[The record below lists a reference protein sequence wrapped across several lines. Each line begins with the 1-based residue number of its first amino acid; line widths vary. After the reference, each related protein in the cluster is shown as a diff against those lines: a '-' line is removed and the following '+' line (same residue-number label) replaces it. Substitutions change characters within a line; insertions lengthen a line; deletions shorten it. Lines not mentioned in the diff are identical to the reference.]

1 MAFQKTI
8 NSSKAGDSP
17 SRVQNVSNQDDRS
30 SSSSFTAPTISLPK
44 GGGAIRGMGE
54 KFAANPVTGTGSMSV
69 PLTVSTSR
77 SGFSPQLSLSY
88 DSGSGNGPFG
98 FGWSLSLPAITRK
111 TDKGLPKY
119 QDAIES
125 DEFIL
130 SGAEDLVRVLV
141 ENEQGQWKREDL
153 PPRELSGE
161 TYNIYRYRPRI
172 EGIFAR
178 IERWTNQKHPENTF
192 WRSISKDNITTW
204 YGKDEN
210 SRIYDPL
217 NPTRIFSWLISES
230 YDDKG
235 NAILYEYKKENSDGV
250 VLSQAH
256 ERNRND
262 STRSAN
268 RYLKSIKYGNLP
280 SRLVQ
285 PDLSKLDWLFEV
297 VFDFGEHNPDDPR
310 PNDQGTWLY
319 RHDPFSAYRAGYEVR
334 TYRLCQRVLMFH
346 HFPNEPEVGRDC
358 LVRSTDFVFRNIRGN
373 KKEDPKQ
380 GHPVASFIASAT
392 QTGYKRKSDS
402 GYLKKSL
409 PPLEFEYSQ
418 PVVSEEIHEIDPVSL
433 ENLPTGMDGDNYQWV
448 DLDGEGISGFLT
460 EQADAWFYK
469 PNLGGGR
476 FGPLEKVASIPSL
489 ASLQGGRQ
497 QLLDLAGDGQ
507 LDLAEFSGPTPG
519 FYERTEDQ
527 NWVSFK
533 PFTQLPRID
542 WGEPNLRFVDLDGDG
557 HADILITEDNVF
569 TWHASLAEEG
579 FGPAQRVSNPF
590 DEEKGPKLVFAD
602 GTQSIYLADMSGDGL
617 TDLARIRNG
626 EICYWPNL
634 GYGRFGA
641 KVTMDNSPWF
651 DFPDQFDQK
660 RIRVADIDGSGNTDI
675 IYLHRDGVR
684 LYFNQSG
691 NSWKDARTIRNFPR
705 VDNLASVTTAD
716 LLGNGTACL
725 VWSSPLPANAGRQM
739 RYINLMSQ
747 GKPHLLIKTVNNLGA
762 MTEVEYAPS
771 TKFYLQDKL
780 AGTPW
785 ITRLPFLVHCVEKVT
800 VSDKWRQ
807 TKFTTTYSYHHGY
820 FDGIEREFR
829 GFGRVEQIDVEDFG
843 TFEKGN
849 GDSPYITD
857 DLTLYQPPVK
867 TVTWFHTGTFLDRER
882 ILNQYQHE
890 YFPNW
895 FEALKPGEQVLGEFK
910 ENHLPEPDLHAENLT
925 AEEWREALRA
935 CKGMTLR
942 QEVYELDVDALQ
954 QGKQCPVK
962 LFSTAYH
969 NCNIQRLQPKGENKH
984 AVFLVTESEAITYNY
999 ELDLRQEELRP
1010 DPRIAHT
1017 LNLRIDEYGNIQQSI
1032 AVAYPRVNH
1041 YEDTTLPAGTAD
1053 LIVQTQKEPHLAY
1066 TETRY
1071 TNDVIEQDAHRL
1083 RVPCEVITYELIGIA
1098 REDESDR
1105 KTNDEGIDNR
1115 YFTLDELRAYKLSEK
1130 YQAGQADLFQ
1140 VEEIAYHALPNR
1152 QTPQKRLVEHA
1163 RTLFFNP
1170 SLTEPEPL
1178 GEFNSLGLPYENYK
1192 LALTDS
1198 LLTTVL
1204 GDKLTPEIRATLED
1218 ETRSG
1223 YLTGADLTNRFPG
1236 EENSGQYWIRS
1247 GVAGFNADAAQHF
1260 YLPEQYTD
1268 PFGNT
1273 TVLEYDGNYDL
1284 YIKSSTDPMG
1294 NRTEV
1299 TQFDFRVLAPK
1310 QIKDINENLSEVAF
1324 DVLGMPAAMAVKGKG
1339 DEGDNLASFDDALL
1353 NPTPGM
1359 LRQFFTDDYNITE
1372 AKRLLGSATAR
1383 YLYYFGET
1391 DTERNQ
1397 HPSCACGILREQHF
1411 AQHPDSP
1418 IQTAFEYSDGM
1429 GTVLVKKVQAEP
1441 ESEGGQ
1447 LRWIASGKTILNN
1460 KGKAVKQYEPY
1471 FSKPDVAHR
1480 FEELEEVGVT
1490 PVMYYDAVGR
1500 LVRTELPDG
1509 TFSRVEFSPW
1519 HVLTFDANDT
1529 VLESQ
1534 WYQKCGAP
1542 APAQPLLSTASPDTR
1557 AAWLAAQ
1564 HANTPALTI
1573 LDSLGREVISV
1584 AHNKYVNSLGAQGE
1598 EKYVTF
1604 TKLDAEG
1611 KPLWIRDARGNLV
1624 MRYIVGPS
1632 DLTEDLA
1639 RRRKNGPYS
1648 FAEAYDIQPRDYVP
1662 CYDIAGNLLF
1672 QRSMDAADR
1681 WMLNDSAGQ
1690 PLYAWD
1696 SRTNLLHTT
1705 YDALRRPVTL
1715 ELRNETHSDWIVV
1728 GYTRYGEGVPDDKAR
1743 NLCGKPYRVFDQ
1755 SGLVTNWN
1763 FDFKGNPLETRRRLA
1778 SEYANDTDWREIIP
1792 LPPETELENPQMPET
1807 LNWLMAEAFA
1817 QLVEYDALNRI
1828 TRQYNWHSVADSR
1841 VSVLEPHYNE
1851 RGLLQREDVVL
1862 EATKTESGYV
1872 NGERTQ
1878 VIQVIQQMEHNA
1890 KGQRLSILYGN
1901 NATTTYQY
1909 DLDTFRLITL
1919 ETVRQSDN
1927 KRLQALRYTYDPV
1940 GNITEIIDG
1949 AVPTVFFNNFQIDA
1963 HNLYNYDALYRL
1975 TKAEGREHAGQ
1986 IVFNTYDN
1994 WNDCPFRKQYHPNDA
2009 MAWRNYTEYYD
2020 YDSVGNILSVKHT
2033 AQGDSGNSWTRQYQ
2047 YATTS
2052 NRLLATGTGSAT
2064 VEHYPDDPTLVYRYH
2079 YNTHGSMTDMPHLTA
2094 MEWDFTEHLH
2104 HIVRAAGSQGSE
2116 GDGCPDTTLEAWYR
2130 YDASKERTRKR
2141 IVKQGVEERLYLG
2154 DFEIFRKYNGKDKM
2168 LERETLH
2175 IMGDKQRIVLVDKRT
2190 DIPGQE
2196 PLIRY
2201 QFGDRLGSVGLELDN
2216 QAQIVSYEEYTAY
2229 GSTSYQTVR
2238 NQAETHKRYRYTGK
2252 ERDEETG
2259 LNYHTARYYIPW
2271 IGRWISADPAGLI
2284 DSNDLYVYSLNRPT
2298 KLLDLKGT
2306 SALNESKKID
2316 ELRIARTDNQEKFEL
2331 YLRENNLEVTKLLG
2345 KYYYAG
2351 CYYPN
2356 KKCTE
2361 GFDKA
2366 IDNWASSIQGSV
2378 YLYNKYPPEIDSHTY
2393 LTQLPDGMVYIGTPS
2408 DIAKARERIILERQ
2422 LQTGGNISCSWAGAL
2437 GYMIGGD
2444 EGSDVGVWLESMLS
2458 AGLAASKYVKN
2469 NRDLANMK
2477 TSGHILSKDNAQTS
2491 QVYYYYHRTSNEP
2504 SSNALKGNAL
2514 RGFKNEVNQII
2525 KKQNEGIQIIAA
2537 QVRATS
2543 IEGKNVRFIDAIGM
2557 DFTFKLKAYEFKYGS
2572 SPYKKTQLDF
2582 DLNMRLKGANVF
2594 LGGSPLQIKLDTEV
2608 IRTMPH

>member
-1 MAFQKTI
+1 
-8 NSSKAGDSP
+8 
-17 SRVQNVSNQDDRS
+17 
-30 SSSSFTAPTISLPK
+30 
-44 GGGAIRGMGE
+44 MGE

-69 PLTVSTSR
+69 PLAVSPGR
-77 SGFSPQLSLSY
+77 SGFSPQLTLSY
-88 DSGSGNGPFG
+88 DSGAGNGPFG
-98 FGWSLSLPAITRK
+98 FGWSLSLPSITRK
-111 TDKGLPKY
+111 TDQGLPKY
-119 QDAIES
+119 QDATES

-141 ENEQGQWKREDL
+141 KDGEGQWKREEL
-153 PPRELSGE
+153 LPRELNGE
-161 TYNIYRYRPRI
+161 TYNIYRYRPCI
-172 EGIFAR
+172 EGLFAR
-178 IERWTNQKHPENTF
+178 IERWVNQNRPEEVC

-217 NPTRIFSWLISES
+217 DPTRIFSWLISES

-262 STRSAN
+262 TTRSAN
-268 RYLKSIKYGNLP
+268 RYMKSIKYGNLP

-297 VFDFGEHNPDDPR
+297 VFDYGEHNPDDPR
-310 PNDQGTWLY
+310 PNDQSTWLC
-319 RHDPFSAYRAGYEVR
+319 RHDPFSSYRAGFEAR

-346 HFPNEPEVGRDC
+346 HFPDELGTADY
-358 LVRSTDFVFRNIRGN
+358 LVRSTDFTYDKTPI
-373 KKEDPKQ
+373 
-380 GHPVASFIASAT
+380 ASFIRKVT
-392 QTGYKRKSDS
+392 QS
-402 GYLKKSL
+402 GYVRQGEDSWLKKSL

-418 PVVSEEIHEIDPVSL
+418 PVVIEEIHEIDPVSL
-433 ENLPTGMDGDNYQWV
+433 ENLPVGMDGANYQWV

-460 EQADAWFYK
+460 EQANAWFYK

-476 FGPLEKVASIPSL
+476 FGALEKVASIPSL
-489 ASLQGGRQ
+489 ASLRGGRQ

-507 LDLAEFSGPTPG
+507 LDLAEFSGATPG
-519 FYERTEDQ
+519 FYERTEDE
-527 NWVSFK
+527 NWVSFR
-533 PFTQLPRID
+533 PFAYLPRID

-569 TWHASLAEEG
+569 TWHTSLAEEG

-634 GYGRFGA
+634 GYGHFGP
-641 KVTMDNSPWF
+641 KVTMDNAPWF
-651 DFPDQFDQK
+651 DFPDQFDQR

-684 LYFNQSG
+684 IYFNQSG
-691 NSWKDARTIRNFPR
+691 NSWKDAHTIHNFPR
-705 VDNLASVTTAD
+705 IDNLTSVTTAD

-725 VWSSPLPANAGRQM
+725 IWSSPLPANDGRQM

-747 GKPHLLIKTVNNLGA
+747 GKPHLLIRTVNNLGA
-762 MTEVEYAPS
+762 MTKVEYAPS

-780 AGTPW
+780 AGSPW
-785 ITRLPFLVHCVEKVT
+785 ITRLPFPVYCVEKVT
-800 VSDKWRQ
+800 ITDKWRQ
-807 TKFTTTYSYHHGY
+807 TTFSSTYSYHHGY

-829 GFGRVEQIDVEDFG
+829 GFGRVEQIDVEDYG
-843 TFEKGN
+843 AFEKGN
-849 GDSPYITD
+849 ADSPYITD

-867 TVTWFHTGTFLDRER
+867 TVTWFHTGAFLDRER
-882 ILNQYQHE
+882 ILNQYQQE

-910 ENHLPEPDLHAENLT
+910 ENHLPEPVLHAENLS

-954 QGKQCPVK
+954 QGEHRPVK

-969 NCNIQRLQPKGENKH
+969 NCNIQRLQPQAENKH
-984 AVFLVTESEAITYNY
+984 AVFQVTESEAITYNY

-1017 LNLRIDEYGNIQQSI
+1017 LNLSIDEYGNVQQAV

-1041 YEDTTLPAGTAD
+1041 YEDTTLPAGTAE
-1053 LIVQTQKEPHLAY
+1053 LITRTQKELHLAY

-1071 TNDVIEQDAHRL
+1071 TDDVIEQDAYRL
-1083 RVPCEVITYELIGIA
+1083 RVPCEVITYELTGIA
-1098 REDESDR
+1098 TEDESDR

-1140 VEEIAYHALPNR
+1140 LEEIAYHARPNR
-1152 QTPQKRLVEHA
+1152 QTPQKRLVEHV
-1163 RTLFFNP
+1163 RTLFFQPN
-1170 SLTEPEPL
+1170 LTEPEPL
-1178 GEFNSLGLPYENYK
+1178 GTSNSLGLPYENYK

-1204 GDKLTPEIRATLED
+1204 GNKLTPEIRAALED
-1218 ETRSG
+1218 ETLSG

-1236 EENSGQYWIRS
+1236 EEASGQYWIRS

-1260 YLPEQYTD
+1260 YLPERYTD

-1273 TVLEYDGNYDL
+1273 TGLEYDGNYDL

-1310 QIKDINENLSEVAF
+1310 QFKDINGNLSEVAF
-1324 DVLGMPAAMAVKGKG
+1324 DILGMPAAMAVKGKG
-1339 DEGDNLASFDDALL
+1339 DEGDNLAGFDEVLL
-1353 NPTPGM
+1353 NPTPAM
-1359 LRQFFTDDYNITE
+1359 LWQFFTDDYNVTE
-1372 AKRLLGSATAR
+1372 AKRLLGNATVR

-1391 DTERNQ
+1391 DTGWNQ

-1411 AQHPDSP
+1411 AQQLDSP
-1418 IQTAFEYSDGM
+1418 VQTAFEYSDGM
-1429 GTVLVKKVQAEP
+1429 GTVLVKKAQAEP
-1441 ESEGGQ
+1441 ESDGGK
-1447 LRWIASGKTILNN
+1447 LRWLASGKTILNN
-1460 KGKAVKQYEPY
+1460 KGKPVKQYEPY
-1471 FSKPDVAHR
+1471 FSCKTNDKQEQQPTHC
-1480 FEELEEVGVT
+1480 FEEPREEGVT
-1490 PVMYYDAVGR
+1490 PLMYYDAVGR

-1534 WYQKCGAP
+1534 WYQNRGAP
-1542 APAQPLLSTASPDTR
+1542 NPAQPLLSTASPGTR

-1584 AHNKYVNSLGAQGE
+1584 AHNRYVNSHGAQGE

-1624 MRYIVGPS
+1624 MRYITGN
-1632 DLTEDLA
+1632 
-1639 RRRKNGPYS
+1639 RKDGPYS
-1648 FAEAYDIQPRDYVP
+1648 FTEAYDFQPHDYSP

-1672 QRSMDAADR
+1672 QHSMDAADR

-1715 ELRNETHSDWIVV
+1715 ELRNQTHPDWIVV

-1743 NLCGKPYRVFDQ
+1743 NLRGKPYRVFDQ
-1755 SGLVTNWN
+1755 SGLVTNWT
-1763 FDFKGNPLETRRRLA
+1763 FDFKGNLLETRRRLA

-1792 LPPETELENPQMPET
+1792 LSSEPELENPQMPET
-1807 LNWLMAEAFA
+1807 LNWLMAESFT

-1828 TRQYNWHSVADSR
+1828 TRQYNWRNVAESR

-1851 RGLLQREDVVL
+1851 RGLLKNEDVVL
-1862 EATKTESGYV
+1862 EATKTESGYA

-1878 VIQVIQQMEHNA
+1878 VIPVIQQMKHDA
-1890 KGQRLSILYGN
+1890 KWQRLSILYGN

-1909 DLDTFRLITL
+1909 DPDTFRLISL
-1919 ETVRQSDN
+1919 DTVRQSDN

-1986 IVFNTYDN
+1986 VGFNTYDN

-2009 MAWRNYTEYYD
+2009 MTWRNYTECYD
-2020 YDSVGNILSVKHT
+2020 YDSVGNILTVKHT

-2052 NRLLATGTGSAT
+2052 NRLLATGTSAPA
-2064 VEHYPDDPTLVYRYH
+2064 VEHYTDNPTLMYRYH

-2104 HIVRAAGSQGSE
+2104 HIVRAAGSQGSQN
-2116 GDGCPDTTLEAWYR
+2116 DGCSDTTLEACYR
-2130 YDASKERTRKR
+2130 YDASKQRTRKR
-2141 IVKQGVEERLYLG
+2141 VVKLGGLVEERLYFGGL
-2154 DFEIFRKYNGKDKM
+2154 EIYRRCNGNNQKT

-2175 IMGDKQRIVLVDKRT
+2175 IMSDDQRIVMVETRT
-2190 DIPGQE
+2190 QGSDSALEQ
-2196 PLIRY
+2196 LIRY
-2201 QFGDRLGSVGLELDN
+2201 QLSNHLTSASLELDGHT
-2216 QAQIVSYEEYTAY
+2216 QIISYEEFYPY
-2229 GSTSYQTVR
+2229 GGTSYQAVR
-2238 NQAETHKRYRYTGK
+2238 NQIETPKRHHYTGK
-2252 ERDEETG
+2252 ERDDESG
-2259 LNYHTARYYIPW
+2259 LNYHGARSYALW
-2271 IGRWISADPAGLI
+2271 LGRWTSVDPIIMPLSIDMANYRLNQKEKSIIGEKNRDASKELAANNEPEASLGSASSTNSYNNYSPYNYASNSPLLYVDLDGRDVYLLYYVEGNKEGDEMFKAAAYTRKRDIERSKNFDKSKDLVVIEPIRDLGKLKESIKAFTDTNSAKFGKTQEFSIWSHAGPMHGPIGSERTSVDSADTFQM
-2284 DSNDLYVYSLNRPT
+2284 DLS
-2298 KLLDLKGT
+2298 GW
-2306 SALNESKKID
+2306 EKID
-2316 ELRIARTDNQEKFEL
+2316 F
-2331 YLRENNLEVTKLLG
+2331 
-2345 KYYYAG
+2345 
-2351 CYYPN
+2351 
-2356 KKCTE
+2356 
-2361 GFDKA
+2361 
-2366 IDNWASSIQGSV
+2366 NWKS
-2378 YLYNKYPPEIDSHTY
+2378 N
-2393 LTQLPDGMVYIGTPS
+2393 
-2408 DIAKARERIILERQ
+2408 
-2422 LQTGGNISCSWAGAL
+2422 
-2437 GYMIGGD
+2437 GD
-2444 EGSDVGVWLESMLS
+2444 
-2458 AGLAASKYVKN
+2458 
-2469 NRDLANMK
+2469 
-2477 TSGHILSKDNAQTS
+2477 
-2491 QVYYYYHRTSNEP
+2491 
-2504 SSNALKGNAL
+2504 
-2514 RGFKNEVNQII
+2514 
-2525 KKQNEGIQIIAA
+2525 
-2537 QVRATS
+2537 
-2543 IEGKNVRFIDAIGM
+2543 
-2557 DFTFKLKAYEFKYGS
+2557 
-2572 SPYKKTQLDF
+2572 
-2582 DLNMRLKGANVF
+2582 GANVNFFGCNTGVNLTIRGCSPRGSSFAAKISALRNFQNVEVAGQTSSSFPSKVTDYRLKSKNGPDSYINREGNGAFTFQITYMVSGKRKRDDWNMNEQNDAYKMQINKNGVTTGQRYQYGKKASAEDIINNMKENLERIF
-2594 LGGSPLQIKLDTEV
+2594 LINNMIL
-2608 IRTMPH
+2608 